1 MLGAV
6 EAALA
11 DTFDAVASVALGDDV
26 GGSLAGLTFF
36 RAISRLGEFAAA
48 GRWFVSALTAAA
60 LVVADAAGGGGGVSD
75 LDLRAGGPFLAAG
88 GMNWPISAFS
98 YVDRG
103 HQLGHELGSY
113 WAAHVSNIAYSV
125 VHK

>member
-1 MLGAV
+1 M
-6 EAALA
+6 
-11 DTFDAVASVALGDDV
+11 
-26 GGSLAGLTFF
+26 AGLTFF

-113 WAAHVSNIAYSV
+113 WAADPTRAAGTHT
-125 VHK
+125 H